1 MRPER
6 VRGAILGALVG
17 DALGV
22 PYEFHDPA
30 DLPEHIGMEPPE
42 GFSRAHRG
50 VPPGTYSDDGAQ
62 LLCLLESLLA
72 HPTFSHDDFAAR
84 LSAWFDRGHLAVDGV
99 VFDVGVQTR
108 LALSQLTA
116 GVPPLEAGPAHE
128 RTNGNGSL
136 MRVLP
141 VAFFGGSDEDRIR
154 IADLSSRI
162 THGHARSRVAC
173 QLYVL
178 WARRVLED
186 VPSPYV
192 SAARTLEAL
201 LPRDSEEREAFE
213 LHLRPF
219 DASPGHGSGYVV
231 DALRSARAVMDAA
244 SSFEDAALRAIRLG
258 DDTDTTACLV
268 GGIAGAKWGEEA
280 IPERWRMALRGD
292 GLWSPL
298 VTGLVERLR

>member
-1 MRPER
+1 M
-6 VRGAILGALVG
+6 RGAVLGALIG

-22 PYEFHDPA
+22 PYEFHDAA
-30 DLPEHIGMEPPE
+30 DLPVHIRMEPPE
-42 GFSRAHRG
+42 LFDRAHRG

-62 LLCLLESLLA
+62 LLCLLESLLE
-72 HPTFSHDDFAAR
+72 HPTFHPEDFAWR
-84 LSAWFDRGHLAVDGV
+84 LSSWFELGHLAPDAL

-108 LALSQLTA
+108 LALSQLAA
-116 GVPPLEAGPAHE
+116 GVPPLEAGPADE

-141 VAFFGGSDEDRIR
+141 VAFFGDGDEERLR

-186 VPSPYV
+186 VPSPFED
-192 SAARTLEAL
+192 AARALDAL
-201 LPRDSEEREAFE
+201 LPREGEEREAFD

-219 DASPGHGSGYVV
+219 DPSPGRGSGYVV
-231 DALRSARAVMDAA
+231 DALRSARAVMDEA
-244 SSFEDAALRAIRLG
+244 SSFEDAVVRAIRLG

-268 GGIAGAKWGEEA
+268 GGIAGASWGEAA
-280 IPERWRMALRGD
+280 IPVEWRAALRGEA
-292 GLWSPL
+292 LWSPL
-298 VTGLVERLR
+298 LTALLQRLA